1 MREILRPAIIV
12 ACAAIAGLLVYQHM
26 KASVAGAL
34 PSGHGIT
41 CLKADGATPCGNPEI
56 DSLNLNLASLKQL
69 GQTAKTVVT
78 DSKTAVTDTK
88 GAVSDVQQVGSDGK
102 QLGSDAK
109 QLGTD
114 AKNKDLKQG
123 VADAKQ
129 AGSDG
134 KSAVGDVKTAV
145 GDPQQ
150 VVSDSQQVIK
160 DLKGIKNVSL
170 KAPDGSM
177 NCSQTDGSACNDNQ
191 TKALQTHAAQMAPS
205 ITVKREADQAS
216 N

>member
-1 MREILRPAIIV
+1 MRAIFRPAIIV
-12 ACAAIAGLLVYQHM
+12 VCVAVAVLLVYRH
-26 KASVAGAL
+26 KNVSDAVTL
-34 PSGHGIT
+34 PPGHGIT

-56 DSLNLNLASLKQL
+56 DSLNMNLASLKKL

-88 GAVSDVQQVGSDGK
+88 GDVSDVQQVGSDGK

-123 VADAKQ
+123 VADSKQ

-134 KSAVGDVKTAV
+134 KSAEGDVKTVA

-160 DLKGIKNVSL
+160 DLKGIKSVSL
-170 KAPDGSM
+170 KAPNGSL

>member
-1 MREILRPAIIV
+1 MRAKSISAVIAI
-12 ACAAIAGLLVYQHM
+12 CAAVAVLVVYHYKNASAAGT
-26 KASVAGAL
+26 L
-34 PSGHGIT
+34 PPGHGIT
-41 CLKADGATPCGNPEI
+41 CLKSDGSTPCGNPEI
-56 DSLNLNLASLKQL
+56 DSLNLNLSNLKQL

-78 DSKTAVTDTK
+78 DSKTVVSDSK
-88 GAVSDVQQVGSDGK
+88 SAVSDVQQVGSDGK

-123 VADAKQ
+123 VTDAKQ
-129 AGSDG
+129 TGSDA
-134 KSAVGDVKTAV
+134 KTAEGDVKTVA

-150 VVSDSQQVIK
+150 VGSDAQQVIK

-177 NCSQTDGSACNDNQ
+177 NCAQTDGSACSDNQ
-191 TKALQTHAAQMAPS
+191 TKALQTHAAQMNPS
-205 ITVKREADQAS
+205 INVKREVDQAS